1 MTNSDQDPSGL
12 SRINSYNKQFL
23 FDPPAVS
30 PPAKVRKKRVR
41 EKRLTFFTATSVALL
56 GAIIG
61 ASVGAGAGVVA
72 HNYLTRPAAIVVND
86 LENVNWA
93 TAASATAAPSVVT
106 IRVAGFSAGGNGSGV
121 VLTSDG
127 YILTNAHVVSIDGS
141 TDNVRLSVRTND
153 GGVFTASLVG
163 ADPTNDLAVVKIEPT
178 KPLIPIQFTDSAKIN
193 VGDQVVA
200 IGAPLGLEAT
210 VTRGIISAINRTIQV
225 ASSESPDQSSL
236 EFWSGDAGRPINLN
250 VIQTDAA
257 INPGNS
263 GGALVNDRG
272 ELVGINVA
280 IATAGSFSQAGNI
293 GVGFAIPANVA
304 KRISDEIIAGG
315 EASHGLLG
323 ALVSDAMSSE
333 DGAGFPIGVRVI
345 ELTPGGAA
353 EQYGIRPGDVITRL
367 NGKPVTTASE
377 LTAAVRQEPAGSKV
391 QIELLRDEI
400 RLFIDVVLQDA
411 KD

>member
-400 RLFIDVVLQDA
+400 RLFIDVVLQNA